1 MNETDTP
8 PVPTADG
15 VTPPP
20 SSDPVSAVE
29 SGSEL
34 EKWRA
39 LSRENEKR
47 WKTASR
53 ELEELRQEQMTDQEK
68 AVAQAR
74 ADARREAI
82 SELAT
87 SLTEAEIRAQAASA
101 GVTVKTEYL
110 DLDRFLGEDGRPD
123 TELVAQ
129 FVAGHTPASV
139 QPEFPRLMGAGYHRG
154 NGGTTSMDPDELV
167 NLITGGKII

>member
-1 MNETDTP
+1 MDDTDIS

-15 VTPPP
+15 VTPS

-29 SGSEL
+29 PGSEL

-47 WKTASR
+47 WKAASR

-110 DLDRFLGEDGRPD
+110 DLGRFLGEDGRPD

-129 FVAGHTPASV
+129 FVAGHTQPV

-154 NGGTTSMDPDELV
+154 NGGTASMDPDELV